1 MGARNDTRSSNARS
15 RIAQE
20 AARVM
25 IDGGIEDYRLAKR
38 KALERL
44 RLADTTPLPGND
56 EIELAVQEYQ
66 RLFRADRQPQQ
77 LSELRRVAIEAMNF
91 LSRFRPRLV
100 GPVLTG
106 TADEHSELCLHV
118 FADPPEEVDWFLMEH
133 GIRFETGER
142 RLRVSSEDSVRLPT
156 YCFVAQ
162 DVPVVLVVF
171 SGRSRRQPPLSPV
184 DGKPMRRAN
193 VETVKALAGERS

>member
-1 MGARNDTRSSNARS
+1 MGARNASRSSNARS

-25 IDGGIEDYRLAKR
+25 IDGGIDDYHLAKR
-38 KALERL
+38 KAAERL

-66 RLFRADRQPQQ
+66 RLFRADRQPQR
-77 LSELRRVAIEAMNF
+77 LTELRRVAIEAMDF
-91 LSRFRPRLV
+91 LSPFQPRLV
-100 GPVLTG
+100 GSVLAG
-106 TADEHSELCLHV
+106 TADEHSELCLHL
-118 FADPPEEVDWFLMEH
+118 FADPPEEVGWFLMEH
-133 GIRFETGER
+133 GIRFESGER
-142 RLRVSSEDSVRLPT
+142 RLRVSTEESVRLPT

-171 SGRSRRQPPLSPV
+171 SGRTRRQPPL
-184 DGKPMRRAN
+184 RRTCSCA
-193 VETVKALAGERS
+193 TLRRTSGSLP